1 MKIYETMERKRQ
13 FMRIFIE
20 FTEYLF
26 ATNCLFFFKYQMR
39 IKKSIHTINY
49 MHVIWKIYAFALS
62 KMEINKSST

>member
-26 ATNCLFFFKYQMR
+26 ATNCLFFFK
-39 IKKSIHTINY
+39 ISNENKKKHSHN
-49 MHVIWKIYAFALS
+49 KLYACIMENLCIRS
-62 KMEINKSST
+62 K